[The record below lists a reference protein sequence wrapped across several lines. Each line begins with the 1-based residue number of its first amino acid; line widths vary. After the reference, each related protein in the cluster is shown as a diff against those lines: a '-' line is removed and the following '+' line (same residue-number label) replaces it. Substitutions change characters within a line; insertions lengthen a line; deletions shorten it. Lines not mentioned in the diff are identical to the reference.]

1 MPTSQPLPAL
11 AAARTPLVLAPDQW
25 QTLAEGHRARIAA
38 FTDPIVELHHR
49 GEKHPVHDFL
59 FSYYSLTPGALQRW
73 HPGAGVVL
81 ARSAGEGTHPDQE
94 IPDDGPATWR
104 FYREVAPSDQAPQ
117 GGWEVDVEEFC
128 ERRASMVEFGRR
140 ILSAT
145 ASRPARLA
153 CFGLHE
159 WAMAY
164 RAEVHGVRHSTVPLR
179 LGAEGTN
186 AVVEG
191 SRITCSHI
199 DAFRFFAP
207 EAVELNELQPTRA
220 RQVELEQPGCL
231 HANMDLYKWAYKL
244 LPAISSDLVADC
256 FELAWDIRGV
266 DMQASPYDLAD
277 WGYEP
282 IRIETA
288 EGRAE
293 YVRHQRA
300 FAERAQELR
309 GRLLAALDHLEALSG
324 DPIKLP

>member
-1 MPTSQPLPAL
+1 MPSAATIMQP
-11 AAARTPLVLAPDQW
+11 TVLGPQDWA
-25 QTLAEGHRARIAA
+25 TRAEAHRARIAA

-81 ARSAGEGTHPDQE
+81 ARCAGEGTLPDQQV
-94 IPDDGPATWR
+94 PDDGPGTWR
-104 FYREVAPSDQAPQ
+104 FYREVAPSGQAPQ
-117 GGWEVDVEEFC
+117 GGWEVDVAEFC
-128 ERRASMVEFGRR
+128 DRRASMVEFGRR

-145 ASRPARLA
+145 ASRPARLG

-164 RAEVHGVRHSTVPLR
+164 RAEVHGIRHSTVPLR

-186 AVVEG
+186 AVVEN

-231 HANMDLYKWAYKL
+231 HANMDLYKWASKL
-244 LPAISSDLVADC
+244 LPAVSSDLVADC

-277 WGYEP
+277 WGYAP
-282 IRIETA
+282 IRIETP

-293 YVRHQRA
+293 YVRRQRE
-300 FAERAQELR
+300 FSERAQELR
-309 GRLLAALDHLEALSG
+309 ARLLEALDRLKALS
-324 DPIKLP
+324 DDSVKLP